1 METNLKAK
9 AEKYET
15 KAAQCEEW
23 AREAMEGPERSLY
36 GELADYYGKLA
47 TDFRQ
52 SSQGGASPSGF
63 GSLAADPWDIPGLS
77 PARAIGYSRA

>member
-23 AREAMEGPERSLY
+23 ARRATEGPQRSLY
-36 GELADYYGKLA
+36 EELAEYYGKLA
-47 TDFRQ
+47 TDFREVIAKREAHLP
-52 SSQGGASPSGF
+52 AS
-63 GSLAADPWDIPGLS
+63 AHAVDAPG
-77 PARAIGYSRA
+77 